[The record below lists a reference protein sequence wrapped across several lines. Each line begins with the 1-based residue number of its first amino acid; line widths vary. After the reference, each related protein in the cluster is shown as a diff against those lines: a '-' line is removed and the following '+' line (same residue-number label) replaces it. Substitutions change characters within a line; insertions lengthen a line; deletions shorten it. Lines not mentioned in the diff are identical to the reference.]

1 MERMGLG
8 LGMVVLMQK
17 HDPEKAILSTVRE
30 QKEEVFDEDGDTQPE
45 SDDEDDDALTTV
57 GIAWPMDKIEPNGMK
72 RLFYCLIAVVRMTS
86 SLRESAGLQLGD
98 HVTLAPY
105 RSPVDDAKEV
115 ILEQDESSDA
125 PAEREIL
132 RFVLQQDLRTP
143 HPLYN

>member
-17 HDPEKAILSTVRE
+17 HDPEKTILSTVRE
-30 QKEEVFDEDGDTQPE
+30 QKEEVDEDDDTQPE

-72 RLFYCLIAVVRMTS
+72 RLFYYLIAVVRMTS

-115 ILEQDESSDA
+115 ILEQDETSDA

-143 HPLYN
+143 RPLYN